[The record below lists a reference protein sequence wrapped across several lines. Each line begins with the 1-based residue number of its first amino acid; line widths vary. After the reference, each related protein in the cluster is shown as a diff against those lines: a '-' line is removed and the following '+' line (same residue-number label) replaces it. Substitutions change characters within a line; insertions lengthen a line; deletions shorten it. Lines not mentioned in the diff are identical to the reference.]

1 MGKFIN
7 PFTDFGFHRIFGQE
21 VHKELLID
29 FLNQLFFGEHY
40 IEDIT
45 FLNPIQTPETL
56 DDRGIVF
63 DVHCKDSNGNLFV
76 VEMQT
81 GAQPYFHDRGLYYLA
96 RAISNQGQKG
106 KDWKFVL
113 QPVYGVFLLNYKMD
127 VNSKFRTDV
136 ILADRETGRM
146 FSDRIRQVYLELPY
160 FQKEPDECENDF
172 ERWIYVLKHMD
183 TLDRMPFK
191 ARKAIFERLE
201 RIGSMANLTPKQR
214 AQYEA
219 EWKMYNDYYNTL
231 DFAVEKGMKKGM
243 EEGLQEGLQKGKEST
258 ARNMKAE
265 GITPLIIQ
273 KCTGLSLEEI
283 ERL

>member
-29 FLNQLFFGEHY
+29 FLNQLFFGEHD

-96 RAISNQGQKG
+96 RAISNQGQRG
-106 KDWKFVL
+106 KDWKFAL

-160 FQKEPDECENDF
+160 FQKEPYGHFREN
-172 ERWIYVLKHMD
+172 
-183 TLDRMPFK
+183 
-191 ARKAIFERLE
+191 
-201 RIGSMANLTPKQR
+201 
-214 AQYEA
+214 
-219 EWKMYNDYYNTL
+219 
-231 DFAVEKGMKKGM
+231 AVQGEKG
-243 EEGLQEGLQKGKEST
+243 GLRQVAGSSRRGKPQQRGAHTIRRGSETIQGL
-258 ARNMKAE
+258 
-265 GITPLIIQ
+265 
-273 KCTGLSLEEI
+273 
-283 ERL
+283 

>member
-29 FLNQLFFGEHY
+29 FLNQLFFGEHD

-106 KDWKFVL
+106 CSATG
-113 QPVYGVFLLNYKMD
+113 YGKSISSCLTSKKNRTSARTILN
-127 VNSKFRTDV
+127 VGF
-136 ILADRETGRM
+136 
-146 FSDRIRQVYLELPY
+146 
-160 FQKEPDECENDF
+160 
-172 ERWIYVLKHMD
+172 IY
-183 TLDRMPFK
+183 
-191 ARKAIFERLE
+191 
-201 RIGSMANLTPKQR
+201 
-214 AQYEA
+214 
-219 EWKMYNDYYNTL
+219 
-231 DFAVEKGMKKGM
+231 
-243 EEGLQEGLQKGKEST
+243 
-258 ARNMKAE
+258 
-265 GITPLIIQ
+265 
-273 KCTGLSLEEI
+273 
-283 ERL
+283 

>member
-136 ILADRETGRM
+136 YWRTGRPEGCLATGYGKSISSCLTSKKNRTSARM
-146 FSDRIRQVYLELPY
+146 ILNVGF
-160 FQKEPDECENDF
+160 
-172 ERWIYVLKHMD
+172 IY
-183 TLDRMPFK
+183 
-191 ARKAIFERLE
+191 
-201 RIGSMANLTPKQR
+201 
-214 AQYEA
+214 
-219 EWKMYNDYYNTL
+219 
-231 DFAVEKGMKKGM
+231 
-243 EEGLQEGLQKGKEST
+243 
-258 ARNMKAE
+258 
-265 GITPLIIQ
+265 
-273 KCTGLSLEEI
+273 
-283 ERL
+283 

>member
-29 FLNQLFFGEHY
+29 FLNQLFFGEHD

-81 GAQPYFHDRGLYYLA
+81 GAQPYFHDRGLNYKA
-96 RAISNQGQKG
+96 RAISNQGQRG
-106 KDWKFVL
+106 KDWKFAL
-113 QPVYGVFLLNYKMD
+113 QPVYGVFLLNFKMD

-136 ILADRETGRM
+136 IMADRETGRM

-172 ERWIYVLKHMD
+172 ERWIYLLKHMD
-183 TLDRMPFK
+183 TLERMPFK
-191 ARKAIFERLE
+191 ARKAVFDKLLEVADVANLSKEE
-201 RIGSMANLTPKQR
+201 RI
-214 AQYEA
+214 QYDEA
-219 EWKMYNDYYNTL
+219 LKRYRDYKNTI
-231 DFAVEKGMKKGM
+231 DYAEEKGI
-243 EEGLQEGLQKGKEST
+243 LKGKEST

-265 GITPLIIQ
+265 GIAPLIIQ
-273 KCTGLSLEEI
+273 KCTGLSLEDI
-283 ERL
+283 EKL

>member
-172 ERWIYVLKHMD
+172 ERRIYLLKH
-183 TLDRMPFK
+183 
-191 ARKAIFERLE
+191 
-201 RIGSMANLTPKQR
+201 
-214 AQYEA
+214 
-219 EWKMYNDYYNTL
+219 
-231 DFAVEKGMKKGM
+231 
-243 EEGLQEGLQKGKEST
+243 
-258 ARNMKAE
+258 
-265 GITPLIIQ
+265 
-273 KCTGLSLEEI
+273 LSLI
-283 ERL
+283 HI